1 MLTYLGFLLLLLG
14 VLSFIISAIGLLRM
28 PDLYTRIHVGSKAP
42 TIATL
47 LVIAGA
53 LCIEPTWAAKLI
65 LLATLILLTNPLSSS
80 VIARAS
86 HKVGV
91 KYLNPHGID
100 ELAKNSTNNSNQN
113 DIKKE
118 PK

>member
-14 VLSFIISAIGLLRM
+14 ILSFIISAIGLLRM
-28 PDLYTRIHVGSKAP
+28 PDLYTRMHVGAKAP

-53 LCIEPTWAAKLI
+53 LCIEPSWTPKLI
-65 LLATLILLTNPLSSS
+65 LLAILILLTNPLSSS

-91 KYLNPHGID
+91 KYLNPHAID
-100 ELAKNSTNNSNQN
+100 ELADSSNEN
-113 DIKKE
+113 DIKKD